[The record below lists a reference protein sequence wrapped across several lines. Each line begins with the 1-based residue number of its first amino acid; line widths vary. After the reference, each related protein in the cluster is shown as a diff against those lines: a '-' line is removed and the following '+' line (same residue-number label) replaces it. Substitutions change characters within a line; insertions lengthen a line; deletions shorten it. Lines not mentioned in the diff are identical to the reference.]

1 MKSILLLSV
10 LVLTACGGRSS
21 AGSYPLST
29 CVVSG
34 EKLGGMGEPVI
45 VHFEGKEVRLCCKQC
60 LPKFQAD
67 QAGYAA
73 KVR

>member
-1 MKSILLLSV
+1 MKSILLICVLALS
-10 LVLTACGGRSS
+10 ACGGHST
-21 AGSYPLST
+21 AGGYPLSI

-45 VHFEGKEVRLCCKQC
+45 VHHQGKEVRLCCKHC

-67 QAGYAA
+67 PAGYAA